1 MVCEDTIVVNL
12 REKGRIE
19 NEISG
24 WRIYPYRDK
33 SISFLPMVNFIYLRQ
48 KADFFTRRLMPKY
61 TKLRGET
68 HLKSTKNHSF
78 VNTPNV

>member
-1 MVCEDTIVVNL
+1 MAHAMVCVFTNHLISVSEDTIVVNL

-33 SISFLPMVNFIYLRQ
+33 SISFLPMVILFI
-48 KADFFTRRLMPKY
+48 
-61 TKLRGET
+61 
-68 HLKSTKNHSF
+68 
-78 VNTPNV
+78 